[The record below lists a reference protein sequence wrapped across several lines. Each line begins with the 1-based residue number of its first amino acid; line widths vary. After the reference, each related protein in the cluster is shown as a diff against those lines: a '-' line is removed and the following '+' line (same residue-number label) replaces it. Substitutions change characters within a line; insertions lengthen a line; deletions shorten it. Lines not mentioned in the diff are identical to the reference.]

1 MLIKL
6 ILNDADFEKSLKRR
20 RLAGFALLLVGLVGL
35 GCYFLLVEGGDLP
48 DFAQGFYL
56 GAASGIGLG
65 SVILLVRS
73 QYLLTHPEAMKKA
86 KIQET
91 DERQRSIID
100 ASFKWAGCITF
111 FTAAAALFVLLPLSM
126 DAFLALLGMMALYAV
141 SFLVMSSVL
150 EKRM

>member
-20 RLAGFALLLVGLVGL
+20 KLAGFALLLVGLVGL
-35 GCYFLLVEGGDLP
+35 GCYFLLVAGSDLP

-56 GAASGIGLG
+56 GAASGISLG
-65 SVILLVRS
+65 SAILLVRS

-91 DERQRSIID
+91 DERQRTIID
-100 ASFKWAGCITF
+100 AAFKWAGCITF
-111 FTAAAALFVLLPLSM
+111 FTAAAALFVLLPLSL
-126 DAFLALLGMMALYAV
+126 DAFLALLGVMALYAA
-141 SFLVMSSVL
+141 SFLVMSNLL

>member
-6 ILNDADFEKSLKRR
+6 ILNDADFKKSLKRR

-35 GCYFLLVEGGDLP
+35 GCYFLLVEGSDLP
-48 DFAQGFYL
+48 DFARGFYL
-56 GAASGIGLG
+56 GAASGISLG

-86 KIQET
+86 RIQET
-91 DERQRSIID
+91 DERQRTILD
-100 ASFKWAGCITF
+100 AAFKWAGCITF

-126 DAFLALLGMMALYAV
+126 DAFRALLWVMALYAV
-141 SFLVMSSVL
+141 SFLVMSNVL

>member
-35 GCYFLLVEGGDLP
+35 GCYFLLVEGSLLP

-56 GAASGIGLG
+56 GAASGISLG

-91 DERQRSIID
+91 DERQRAIID
-100 ASFKWAGCITF
+100 AAFKWAGCITF
-111 FTAAAALFVLLPLSM
+111 FTAAAALFVLLPLSLG
-126 DAFLALLGMMALYAV
+126 AFLALLGVMALYAV
-141 SFLVMSSVL
+141 SFLVMSNLL

>member
-6 ILNDADFEKSLKRR
+6 ILNDADFEKSLRRR

-35 GCYFLLVEGGDLP
+35 GCYFLLVAGSALP

-56 GAASGIGLG
+56 GAATGVTAG

-86 KIQET
+86 RVQET

-100 ASFKWAGCITF
+100 AAFKWAGCITF

-126 DAFLALLGMMALYAV
+126 DAFLALLGVMALYAV
-141 SFLVMSSVL
+141 SFLVVSNVL

>member
-35 GCYFLLVEGGDLP
+35 GCYFLLVDGSDLP

-56 GAASGIGLG
+56 GAATGISLG

-73 QYLLTHPEAMKKA
+73 QYLLTHPEAQKKA
-86 KIQET
+86 RIQET
-91 DERQRSIID
+91 DERQRSILD
-100 ASFKWAGCITF
+100 AAFKWAGCITF
-111 FTAAAALFVLLPLSM
+111 FTAAAALFVLLPLSL
-126 DAFLALLGMMALYAV
+126 DAFRALMGVMALYAV
-141 SFLVMSSVL
+141 SFLVMSNVL